1 MNKLSKAEIVLEKM
15 YSLGFGQYSGVLL
28 REELM
33 RKVARLR
40 ARQIQEMKELLA
52 SNLDLLEIEE
62 WTLVGHGHQSV
73 IYYDKNNSN
82 KKKLNRIDVLDHV
95 MPIEYKDIVFAVDG
109 EDWRERQEAAKS
121 AFIEHMAK
129 TEESERSVIN
139 ERN

>member
-1 MNKLSKAEIVLEKM
+1 MSKAEIVLEKM

-121 AFIEHMAK
+121 AFIEHMTK
-129 TEESERSVIN
+129 TEESDK
-139 ERN
+139 